1 MDVLIVNLFY
11 KIILGMND
19 LIATINKFP
28 VKNPIE
34 EVSIPDERNAPQVCK

>member
-1 MDVLIVNLFY
+1 ML
-11 KIILGMND
+11 LGMND

-34 EVSIPDERNAPQVCK
+34 EISIPDGRNVCK

>member
-1 MDVLIVNLFY
+1 MNLFC
-11 KIILGMND
+11 KIVLGMND

-34 EVSIPDERNAPQVCK
+34 EVPIPDERNLPQVCK